1 MKINHP
7 ADQHSKI
14 YPAFIGG
21 GAFNGMAAIEILL
34 YISLLLVFCNAV
46 FKKKELNFSQTT
58 IMQADSVQSAF
69 LDS

>member
-1 MKINHP
+1 MGDFEGSLRRSAEGKNCMKINHP

-46 FKKKELNFSQTT
+46 FKKKELNF
-58 IMQADSVQSAF
+58 
-69 LDS
+69 